1 MKFQNSDITDTI
13 SDSSIVVSNP
23 LSSVKLNSGK
33 MVITT
38 SDLQTASTS
47 FIQNINSSINTTT
60 YDSLIQTKKY
70 KLDASKSNTADITT
84 VIQSS
89 VLNTDNTGSIENK
102 CGTMLHSGIF
112 NTRCNIS
119 KTGIIDYNDA
129 LTNSLSTTYKT
140 TNLYTNVSDATIVVF
155 GSKSNQENSGV
166 IYINSG
172 TINIGT
178 NTDVLSACNI
188 NIGSTL
194 STITIKGSLIFEN
207 SDLTATNL
215 PDFIRQIIRSRI

>member
-194 STITIKGSLIFEN
+194 STIIIKGSLIFEN

>member
-194 STITIKGSLIFEN
+194 STIIIKCSLFFEN